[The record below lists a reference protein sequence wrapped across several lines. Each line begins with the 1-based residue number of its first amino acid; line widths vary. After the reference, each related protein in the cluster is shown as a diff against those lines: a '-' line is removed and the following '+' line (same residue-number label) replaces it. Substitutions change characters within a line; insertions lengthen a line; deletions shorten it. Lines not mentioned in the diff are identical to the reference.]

1 MDFAKLPTRF
11 FVTGTDTE
19 VGKTYSSA
27 LIVKALI
34 QGGHS
39 VFPFK
44 PVAAGVEPS
53 LVVNGKAVNEDAYH
67 LWLAC
72 NKVYSLDQI
81 NPILYQQPIAP
92 HIAAELEN
100 KVLDASLLSLLSSKV
115 PGAEYTLI
123 EGAGGWHLPLN
134 NEELMSEWV
143 VNEKLPVLLVVGIKL
158 GCLNH
163 ALLTAESIINSGG
176 AVIGWV
182 ANFIDGETDI
192 GRKNVE
198 YLQTQLTK
206 RFNISKLFEI
216 QKNQRTLL

>member
-1 MDFAKLPTRF
+1 
-11 FVTGTDTE
+11 
-19 VGKTYSSA
+19 
-27 LIVKALI
+27 
-34 QGGHS
+34 
-39 VFPFK
+39 
-44 PVAAGVEPS
+44 
-53 LVVNGKAVNEDAYH
+53 
-67 LWLAC
+67 
-72 NKVYSLDQI
+72 
-81 NPILYQQPIAP
+81 
-92 HIAAELEN
+92 
-100 KVLDASLLSLLSSKV
+100 
-115 PGAEYTLI
+115 
-123 EGAGGWHLPLN
+123 
-134 NEELMSEWV
+134 MSEWV